1 MGISRAK
8 LGLQADGGGKA
19 DTGSRG
25 TDLKLPRGRESQDWE
40 CSREPVLVRARDP
53 PGRST
58 RPAEL
63 SPLESIPELH

>member
-19 DTGSRG
+19 DAGSRG
-25 TDLKLPRGRESQDWE
+25 TDPKLPGGRGSQNCES
-40 CSREPVLVRARDP
+40 SREPVLVRARDP

-58 RPAEL
+58 FPAEL
-63 SPLESIPELH
+63 SPLESIPEPH